1 MTLLLVSFLAGTLTV
16 LAPCILPL
24 LPVIIGGSSARSSE
38 NKHDIMRR
46 AFLITSSLA
55 ISVVVFTLILKA
67 TTALLGI
74 PQEVWQVVSG
84 TIVMLLGINFLFPHL
99 WLIAAEKI
107 SLGSNKAL
115 FGAASKPG
123 VTGQILTGA
132 ALGPVFTS
140 CSPTYALILA
150 AVLPVSFATGFTY
163 LVAYALGMALVLLI
177 ASYYGARLTQHLGW
191 TLDETG
197 WFRRTLGIIF
207 VIVGLSVMLGFD
219 KDLQTW
225 LLERGFYDGTSGLER
240 YF

>member
-1 MTLLLVSFLAGTLTV
+1 MTLLLISFLAGALTV
-16 LAPCILPL
+16 LAPCVLPL
-24 LPVIIGGSSARSSE
+24 LPVILGGSSARSSE
-38 NKHDIMRR
+38 NKQDILRR
-46 AFLITSSLA
+46 AALITLSLA
-55 ISVVVFTLILKA
+55 ISVILFTLILKA

-74 PQEVWQVVSG
+74 PQAVWQVVSG
-84 TIVMLLGINFLFPHL
+84 TIVLLLGINFLFPRL
-99 WLIAAEKI
+99 WLVLAERM

-123 VTGQILTGA
+123 VTGQILTGV

-163 LVAYALGMALVLLI
+163 LVAYALGMAFVLLI
-177 ASYYGARLTQHLGW
+177 ASYYGARLTQRLGW

-207 VIVGLSVMLGFD
+207 IIVGVSVMFGLD
-219 KDLQTW
+219 KDMQAW
-225 LLERGFYDGTSGLER
+225 LLEQGFYDGTSGLEQ